1 MTPILVPSPNFDARL
16 APPDM
21 IVALGS
27 NYERLFIIP
36 SMNAIIVR
44 QGWSEKFSDGY
55 FLRLVLGR

>member
-1 MTPILVPSPNFDARL
+1 
-16 APPDM
+16 M
-21 IVALGS
+21 IVGLGS